1 MARAVC
7 TTVWTFCAILVSAT
21 LAQAGIG
28 VNWGSQTSHPLHPS
42 IVAGMLKDNGITKI
56 KLFDADPWTV
66 SAFAGTGIEVMVG
79 IANNQLKD
87 LSDSYG
93 NAKDWVKHN
102 VSKHIRDGGV
112 DIRFKI
118 YFLINI
124 DMFLEYSYNPN

>member
-7 TTVWTFCAILVSAT
+7 TVWTFFAILVSAT
-21 LAQAGIG
+21 GLAPEDIG
-28 VNWGSQTSHPLHPS
+28 VNWGSQTSHPLLPS
-42 IVAGMLKDNGITKI
+42 IVAGMLKDNGIKKL
-56 KLFDADPWTV
+56 KLFDADPWIV
-66 SAFAGTGIEVMVG
+66 SAFAGTGIELMVG

-118 YFLINI
+118 YIYI
-124 DMFLEYSYNPN
+124 VSEE